1 MQQPIYV
8 IIQVIFT
15 ARKAIQTFLYAES
28 RVTVLIAGLMLK
40 FDLFGKDINFDH
52 GHHTKT
58 CIF

>member
-28 RVTVLIAGLMLK
+28 RVTVLIVLFNK
-40 FDLFGKDINFDH
+40 FFS
-52 GHHTKT
+52 TK
-58 CIF
+58 I